1 MPEYYEYEEYVR
13 RPSRHREEP
22 EEYFS
27 GPAAHPY
34 DPDYRPFNSSPRPE
48 SAHRKSA
55 GRLEAPDAD
64 ARPRSVPP
72 PNTAVVR
79 RARSPS
85 PLSSHSGDDRDRSL
99 HRGGRD
105 RSPSPVTKARN
116 AMQDNFTNSTAG
128 IGAGLLGAVVGGLV
142 ARQASEA
149 AMKHRNNKKGRRTSY
164 SRDDEN
170 DSTARIVSTFLGAVA
185 GGLGANA
192 LANRV
197 EDSRERGRARQEAWE
212 KRHGREEDL
221 PHYDT
226 GNRADLNHRNG
237 RGLIEDDD
245 DYDFV
250 YDARD
255 DDRMP
260 RRRRSEEDY
269 RRRW

>member
-13 RPSRHREEP
+13 RPSRRREEP

-34 DPDYRPFNSSPRPE
+34 DPDYRPFNASPRPE
-48 SAHRKSA
+48 SAYRRSA
-55 GRLEAPDAD
+55 GRLEAPEAD
-64 ARPRSVPP
+64 VRPRSAPP

-85 PLSSHSGDDRDRSL
+85 PASSHSSEDRDRSL
-99 HRGGRD
+99 RRDRD
-105 RSPSPVTKARN
+105 RSPSPITKARN

-142 ARQASEA
+142 AREASEA
-149 AMKHRNNKKGRRTSY
+149 AMKYRNNKKGRRNSY
-164 SRDDEN
+164 SREEEN
-170 DSTARIVSTFLGAVA
+170 DNTARMVSTLIGAVA

-197 EDSRERGRARQEAWE
+197 EDSKERDKVRQEAWE

-226 GNRADLNHRNG
+226 GSRVDFDHRN
-237 RGLIEDDD
+237 RHRLPEDDD
-245 DYDFV
+245 EYDFV

-255 DDRMP
+255 DN
-260 RRRRSEEDY
+260 